1 MILVAL
7 RSDKVDLFIDIL
19 LMIFHFFDYFTILK
33 IAVDSLVD
41 TILKID
47 INSIVDT
54 ILTIIFDFLVVI
66 ILKIKDF
73 ILSFHN

>member
-19 LMIFHFFDYFTILK
+19 PMIFHFFDFFTILK
-33 IAVDSLVD
+33 IAVDPLVD
-41 TILKID
+41 TIIKID
-47 INSIVDT
+47 INSIIDT
-54 ILTIIFDFLVVI
+54 ILTIIFDFLVVT